1 MVLFILVY
9 TPVNKLIK
17 ILCAMLNRIIIHIAL
32 YNILII
38 KL

>member
-1 MVLFILVY
+1 MLVY

-17 ILCAMLNRIIIHIAL
+17 ILCTILNRIIIYITL
-32 YNILII
+32 YNILVI